1 MKLYIDNSFLN
12 RPFDSQDISINKLE
26 ADILF
31 IILEYIKDRAFILV
45 NSFVIKYENS
55 LNPYSE
61 RKIFVEN
68 ILELSKFFQNANAA
82 IQNESQRLNN
92 VLKIS
97 AIDALHLASAH
108 FAKVDYFI
116 TCDYNL
122 IKRYKGDLKVVALL
136 NFFQE
141 YGNYKNK

>member
-55 LNPYSE
+55 LNP
-61 RKIFVEN
+61 
-68 ILELSKFFQNANAA
+68 
-82 IQNESQRLNN
+82 
-92 VLKIS
+92 
-97 AIDALHLASAH
+97 
-108 FAKVDYFI
+108 
-116 TCDYNL
+116 
-122 IKRYKGDLKVVALL
+122 
-136 NFFQE
+136 
-141 YGNYKNK
+141 